1 MERLGGGLNGRP
13 AGYWPARPRRDGSV
27 RLLAQL
33 AFAQVVGPAKSHVDD
48 RSVRMVALGLAYAAS
63 DDAAL
68 RRLVVHRAERQPERV
83 GDEAGQRR
91 LHERGDLP
99 HLGDRDGGETVVVE
113 DALEQPDRLLADRS
127 GRDEQDEV
135 DLV

>member
-1 MERLGGGLNGRP
+1 
-13 AGYWPARPRRDGSV
+13 
-27 RLLAQL
+27 
-33 AFAQVVGPAKSHVDD
+33 
-48 RSVRMVALGLAYAAS
+48 MVALGLAEAAL

-68 RRLVVHRAERQPERV
+68 RRLVADRAERQPERV
-83 GDEAGQRR
+83 ADEAGQRR

-99 HLGDRDGGETVVVE
+99 DLGDRDGGETVVVE